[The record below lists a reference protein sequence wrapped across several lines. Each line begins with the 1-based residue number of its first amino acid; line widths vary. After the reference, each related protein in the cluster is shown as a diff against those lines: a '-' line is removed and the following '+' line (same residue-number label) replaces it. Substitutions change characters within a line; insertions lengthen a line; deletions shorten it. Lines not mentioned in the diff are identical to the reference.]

1 MDDDGVDDDPVVDD
15 GVKDDH
21 MDDDGVDDDL
31 VVDQDD
37 DNLFQKI
44 GAFYFRNGPD
54 SGCLAVVDGVGG
66 YAWIIED
73 NYR

>member
-1 MDDDGVDDDPVVDD
+1 MKDDEHMDDDGVDDDLVA
-15 GVKDDH
+15 
-21 MDDDGVDDDL
+21 DDL

-66 YAWIIED
+66 YA
-73 NYR
+73 

>member
-1 MDDDGVDDDPVVDD
+1 MEDSDDGEKADE
-15 GVKDDH
+15 H

-31 VVDQDD
+31 VADQDD

-66 YAWIIED
+66 YASIIED
-73 NYR
+73 DYR